1 MGSGKKNGCSLHR
14 METSVKDKNGCE
26 KFFKVISNTKAYNYS
41 YLNFNYILYLH
52 AKNNF
57 LSQQLYFS

>member
-26 KFFKVISNTKAYNYS
+26 NREASAARI
-41 YLNFNYILYLH
+41 IH
-52 AKNNF
+52 
-57 LSQQLYFS
+57 